1 MNLLDF
7 RDRVSERLPGSKL
20 TLASDD
26 DARKLA
32 SDYPDLPPDYFD
44 LITIV
49 GSGTFGDG
57 GFSIYSGGPVT
68 PDEIYGDSAADIAD
82 VLLIGD
88 DFCGYCL
95 GYRAGQLGEVSDFGD
110 WESLGDELLVD
121 FLNGR
126 LFGDSP

>member
-7 RDRVSERLPGSKL
+7 RDRVSQRLPNSQLSL
-20 TLASDD
+20 TSDADAQRIASEF
-26 DARKLA
+26 K
-32 SDYPDLPPDYFD
+32 SLPPDYFD
-44 LITIV
+44 LITAV

-57 GFSIYSGGPVT
+57 GFSIYSGGPVAL
-68 PDEIYGDSAADIAD
+68 DEIYGDSAADIGD

-95 GYRAGQLGEVSDFGD
+95 GYRAGQLGEVSDFAD
-110 WESLGDELLVD
+110 WEPLGHESLVD
-121 FLNGR
+121 FLDGR